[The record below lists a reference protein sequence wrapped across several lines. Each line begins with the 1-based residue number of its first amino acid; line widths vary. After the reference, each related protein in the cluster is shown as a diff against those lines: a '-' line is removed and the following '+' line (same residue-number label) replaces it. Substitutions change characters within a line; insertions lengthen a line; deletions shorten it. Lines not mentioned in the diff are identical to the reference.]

1 MLSTPDLA
9 TLRSYFVLFYR
20 DYLRE
25 RIFSRGYDLHRPPNF
40 KERWV
45 VQKTSLLRFTLLLLS
60 CAGLLLVGAP
70 VSQLRAC
77 TAPVEF
83 VRLPPGDEPATATFT
98 GKIVSQN
105 GDRFILRD
113 DVNEVWYHLDDQAQA
128 QKYFGKN
135 VVVTGVLDGR
145 SDMIRVRSMA
155 EAK

>member
-1 MLSTPDLA
+1 MFIYSE
-9 TLRSYFVLFYR
+9 
-20 DYLRE
+20 YLRAGISL
-25 RIFSRGYDLHRPPNF
+25 RYYDLPRPPNF
-40 KERWV
+40 SERWPVNKKSV
-45 VQKTSLLRFTLLLLS
+45 VRFTLLFLS
-60 CAGLLLVGAP
+60 GAIFLIAG
-70 VSQLRAC
+70 VSSNQLRAS
-77 TAPVEF
+77 AVPAAY
-83 VRLPPGDEPATATFT
+83 VRAQPGDEPAISTFT

-113 DVNEVWYHLDDQAQA
+113 EVNEIWYHLDDQAQA

>member
-1 MLSTPDLA
+1 M
-9 TLRSYFVLFYR
+9 
-20 DYLRE
+20 
-25 RIFSRGYDLHRPPNF
+25 
-40 KERWV
+40 
-45 VQKTSLLRFTLLLLS
+45 QKTSVLRFALWFFSATAFLIAGALS
-60 CAGLLLVGAP
+60 
-70 VSQLRAC
+70 SQLRASAAR
-77 TAPVEF
+77 TAYIRVQ
-83 VRLPPGDEPATATFT
+83 LGDEPAAATFT

>member
-1 MLSTPDLA
+1 M
-9 TLRSYFVLFYR
+9 
-20 DYLRE
+20 
-25 RIFSRGYDLHRPPNF
+25 I
-40 KERWV
+40 
-45 VQKTSLLRFTLLLLS
+45 KTSALRFTLLLLLS
-60 CAGLLLVGAP
+60 SAALLVTVAP
-70 VSQLRAC
+70 SSQLQASVAS
-77 TAPVEF
+77 TAMRV
-83 VRLPPGDEPATATFT
+83 PPGDEPAISTFS

-155 EAK
+155 ETK